1 MATRVG
7 EWLGRQRWLFLELF
21 PNLIGEKSPPTGKRW
36 FERSNGIMK
45 MVRAV
50 IRPEKTEEVAA
61 ALDKAGYPSMTKFH
75 VFGRGKQ
82 GGLRVGSVHY
92 DELSKVLLML
102 VVEDD

>member
-1 MATRVG
+1 
-7 EWLGRQRWLFLELF
+7 
-21 PNLIGEKSPPTGKRW
+21 
-36 FERSNGIMK
+36 MK

-61 ALDKAGYPSMTKFH
+61 ALDKAGYSSMTKFH

-82 GGLRVGSVHY
+82 GGLHVGSVHY

-102 VVEDD
+102 VVEDGEADEVMEIITEWGRTGNMGDGKIFVTQVDEVHTIRTGEVQL